1 MKSKLELIQTSEYW
15 IDEFQNEIFR
25 QVTNYMKS
33 NNLNQKE
40 LAESLGFSKGYISQI
55 LNGDCN
61 FTIKKIVELSIKLGK
76 APILKYQTIEDYYEF
91 EKFKISFNRD
101 IENKFQYKIPTCKST
116 FVINDSNKMSFNLT
130 NSSAQLNLKAD
141 LEIFAA

>member
-15 IDEFQNEIFR
+15 IDEIQNEIFR

-40 LAESLGFSKGYISQI
+40 LAENLGFSKGYISQI

-76 APILKYQTIEDYYEF
+76 APSYI
-91 EKFKISFNRD
+91 
-101 IENKFQYKIPTCKST
+101 KS
-116 FVINDSNKMSFNLT
+116 
-130 NSSAQLNLKAD
+130 
-141 LEIFAA
+141 

>member
-25 QVTNYMKS
+25 QVTNYMNS

-61 FTIKKIVELSIKLGK
+61 FTIKKIVDLSIKLGK
-76 APILKYQTIEDYYEF
+76 APILKYHTIEDYYEF
-91 EKFKISFNRD
+91 EKFKISFSKN
-101 IENKFQYKIPTCKST
+101 IESKFQYKIPTSNST
-116 FVINDSNKMSFNLT
+116 FVINDNTQISFDLS
-130 NSSAQLNLKAD
+130 NSSAQSNLKD
-141 LEIFAA
+141 HLEILAA

>member
-15 IDEFQNEIFR
+15 IDEFQNEIYR
-25 QVTNYMKS
+25 QVTNYMNS

-61 FTIKKIVELSIKLGK
+61 FTIKKIVELSLKLGQ

-91 EKFKISFNRD
+91 EKFKFSFSKN
-101 IENKFQYKIPTCKST
+101 IESKFQYKIPTSNST
-116 FVINDSNKMSFNLT
+116 FAINNNTQISFDLS
-130 NSSAQLNLKAD
+130 NSSAQSNLKD
-141 LEIFAA
+141 NLEILAA